1 MILTILG
8 ATGLVGKEIIKILE
22 EKENK
27 AIKKIIFVATEKS
40 KGNKIKY
47 KNKEYNVVTV
57 DQALKQKPT
66 HALFRQEQKHQKSM
80 LKNLIK

>member
-27 AIKKIIFVATEKS
+27 AIKK
-40 KGNKIKY
+40 
-47 KNKEYNVVTV
+47 
-57 DQALKQKPT
+57 
-66 HALFRQEQKHQKSM
+66 
-80 LKNLIK
+80 